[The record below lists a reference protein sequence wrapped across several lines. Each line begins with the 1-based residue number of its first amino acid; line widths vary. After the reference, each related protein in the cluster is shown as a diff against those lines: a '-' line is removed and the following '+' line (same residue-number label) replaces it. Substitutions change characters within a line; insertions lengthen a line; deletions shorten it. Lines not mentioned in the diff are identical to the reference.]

1 MTAWQ
6 SFLAASIAAVVI
18 AVLVFWLAAR
28 QRRSAGLPA
37 GKIIYADTS
46 KWGKVQKPLYDSRLG
61 LTGRP
66 DYLVEQDG
74 LVIPVEV
81 KSSAA
86 PAAPY
91 DSHIYQLAAYC
102 LLVQATT
109 GKRPP
114 YGILKYRNRTFSVDF
129 TPELEAELLMLLQD
143 IRVMEKRANVP
154 RSHDEPGR
162 CRRCGFRAVCP
173 ERL

>member
-1 MTAWQ
+1 MNTWQ
-6 SFLAASIAAVVI
+6 FFLAAAIFIALLGG
-18 AVLVFWLAAR
+18 LVFWQARR
-28 QRRSAGLPA
+28 QRRKAGLPS
-37 GKIIYADTS
+37 GKVIYTDTS
-46 KWGKVQKPLYDSRLG
+46 NWGKVQKPLYDSRLG
-61 LTGRP
+61 ITGRP

-74 LVIPVEV
+74 LIIPVEV

-86 PAAPY
+86 PEAPY
-91 DSHIYQLAAYC
+91 DSHIYQLATYC
-102 LLVQATT
+102 LLVTSTT

-143 IRVMEKRANVP
+143 MRVMEKRASVP

-162 CRRCGFRAVCP
+162 CRRCGYRSICT

>member
-1 MTAWQ
+1 MTWQ
-6 SFLAASIAAVVI
+6 IFLAAALLAAVI
-18 AVLVFWLAAR
+18 AGLVFWQAGRR
-28 QRRSAGLPA
+28 QKSAGLPA
-37 GKIIYADTS
+37 GKVIFTDTS
-46 KWGKVQKPLYDSRLG
+46 QWGKVQKPLHDSRLG

-74 LVIPVEV
+74 LIIPVEV
-81 KSSAA
+81 KSAAA
-86 PAAPY
+86 PASPY

-102 LLVQATT
+102 LLVTSTT

-114 YGILKYRNRTFSVDF
+114 YGILKYRNRAFSVEF
-129 TPELEAELLMLLQD
+129 TPELEAELLMLLED
-143 IRVMEKRANVP
+143 IRVKEKRSNVA

-162 CRRCGFRAVCP
+162 CRSCGYRAICT